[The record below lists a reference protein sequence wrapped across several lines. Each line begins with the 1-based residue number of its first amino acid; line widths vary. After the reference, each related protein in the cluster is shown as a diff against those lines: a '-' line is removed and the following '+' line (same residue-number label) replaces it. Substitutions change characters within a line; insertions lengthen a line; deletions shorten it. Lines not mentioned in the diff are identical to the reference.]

1 MARVSAIIPV
11 YNGAATV
18 AEAIDSA
25 LGQSWRDLEV
35 IVADDGSTDATRAI
49 LERYGERIRI
59 VAQPN
64 RGPAAARNAA
74 ARIAAGEYL
83 AFLDADDRWQPAM
96 IERAVAVLDRAP
108 ECPLAYTDLS
118 VVDSRGRTLASS
130 MIGGATAHPPA
141 LDEMLSRMWPIMTSG
156 VMMRRTAFDRAGG
169 FCEEFARASYEDIHF
184 WIVVREQGPFRYIPE
199 PLAVWRF
206 SLFPGR
212 LKQAGGNAAAGELFA
227 RLLRERYGV
236 SAEPLL
242 KSRIRAPRSILGY
255 IGLLAMR
262 KGDAAEAREAFAY
275 ALRIDPLRVKNY
287 LRLLRTYLPA
297 RIARALSGR
306 TGREAG

>member
-11 YNGAATV
+11 HDGAATV

-35 IVADDGSTDATRAI
+35 IVADDGSTDGTRAI
-49 LERYGERIRI
+49 LERYGDRIRI
-59 VAQPN
+59 VVQPN

-74 ARIAAGEYL
+74 VRIAAGEYL
-83 AFLDADDRWQPAM
+83 AFLDADDHWLPAM
-96 IERAVAVLDRAP
+96 IDRAAAVLDSAP
-108 ECPLAYTDLS
+108 ECPLVYTDLS
-118 VVDSRGRTLASS
+118 VVDSRGRTLAPS
-130 MIGGATAHPPA
+130 MIGATAQPPA

-156 VMMRRTAFDRAGG
+156 VVMRRTAFDRAGG

-184 WIVVREQGPFRYIPE
+184 WILVREQGPFRYIPE
-199 PLAVWRF
+199 SLAVWRF

-212 LKQAGGNAAAGELFA
+212 LKSAGGNEGAGRLFA

-242 KSRIRAPRSILGY
+242 KSRIRAPRSILGH
-255 IGLLAMR
+255 IGLIAMR
-262 KGDAAEAREAFAY
+262 EGDATQARKAFAY

-297 RIARALSGR
+297 RIARGLSGR
-306 TGREAG
+306 SGREAR

>member
-1 MARVSAIIPV
+1 MTRVSAIIPV
-11 YNGAATV
+11 YNGAATI

-25 LGQSWRDLEV
+25 LGQTWRDLEV
-35 IVADDGSTDATRAI
+35 IVADDGSTDETRAI
-49 LERYGERIRI
+49 LDRYGDRIR
-59 VAQPN
+59 VVTQSN

-74 ARIAAGEYL
+74 VRIAAGEYL
-83 AFLDADDRWQPAM
+83 AFLDADDRWMPPM
-96 IERAVAVLDRAP
+96 IERTVAVLDRDP
-108 ECPLAYTDLS
+108 ECPLVYTNLA
-118 VVDSRGRTLASS
+118 VVDSRGRKLAPA
-130 MIGGATAHPPA
+130 MIGGDLAHPPT

-156 VMMRRTAFDRAGG
+156 VVMRRTAFDRAGG

-262 KGDAAEAREAFAY
+262 EGCRAKARRHFIHALKCDPLSVKN
-275 ALRIDPLRVKNY
+275 ALRLMRSF
-287 LRLLRTYLPA
+287 LPA
-297 RIARALSGR
+297 RLAQRL
-306 TGREAG
+306 TGRSRFA